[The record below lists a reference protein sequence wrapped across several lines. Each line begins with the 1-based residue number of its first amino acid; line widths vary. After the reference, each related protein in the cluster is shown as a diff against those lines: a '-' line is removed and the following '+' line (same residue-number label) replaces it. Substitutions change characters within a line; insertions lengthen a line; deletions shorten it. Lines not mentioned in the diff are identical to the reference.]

1 MAERPQRI
9 CAVALLPSN
18 SISLCI
24 IAEPAASGTL
34 KTKAA
39 AEMTHSQSLGTGGSR
54 AFFGGGGGEGDHV
67 YPNSSSR
74 EGPASVLAPAF
85 PPGDHPSH
93 HPLGLLVQGGDKELI
108 MYPLYAKELCVHC
121 VCHLQNSS
129 FSIYHGGLR
138 GPERKTFT
146 VRV

>member
-54 AFFGGGGGEGDHV
+54 AFFGGGGGVRG
-67 YPNSSSR
+67 
-74 EGPASVLAPAF
+74 
-85 PPGDHPSH
+85 
-93 HPLGLLVQGGDKELI
+93 I
-108 MYPLYAKELCVHC
+108 MYTQILALGRDQP
-121 VCHLQNSS
+121 Q
-129 FSIYHGGLR
+129 F
-138 GPERKTFT
+138 
-146 VRV
+146 